1 MKLPLFVTNFLGALD
16 NTVFGHSLKK
26 WLAVGVFWVLTF
38 ITIKFTN
45 KDNLAVVLGILSGLI
60 TALMGINTYA
70 NLANK
75 DTTNSV
81 TDAQTVSENSIT
93 TITSDP
99 TATK

>member
-1 MKLPLFVTNFLGALD
+1 MFKKLPNFVSNFIAAMD
-16 NTVFGHSLKK
+16 NTALGHSLKK
-26 WLAVGVFWVLTF
+26 WLAVGTFWLLTYV
-38 ITIKFTN
+38 TAKFTN

-75 DTTNSV
+75 DTTNTV
-81 TDAQTVSENSIT
+81 TEVQNNLENPP
-93 TITSDP
+93 SDP